1 MQIRFIM
8 VFGGITDMPGVNFV
22 LEDVFGKQAKTYTIN
37 TLGIRK
43 ARFITA
49 SGALKHFVKKIKL
62 RGKEYSMFSSEE
74 EDNLVHSKTRIG
86 KSESVFGRFFNYF
99 FDN

>member
-1 MQIRFIM
+1 
-8 VFGGITDMPGVNFV
+8 MPGVNFV
-22 LEDVFGKQAKTYTIN
+22 LEDMFGKKAIMYSLN

-49 SGALKHFVKKIKL
+49 SGAIEHFVKKIKL
-62 RGKEYSMFSSEE
+62 RGKQYSMFSSDDV
-74 EDNLVHSKTRIG
+74 DNLVHSKTRIG
-86 KSESVFGRFFNYF
+86 RSDSVFGRFFSYF